1 MAIIILKKGKNA
13 RKLDKISIPKEDF
26 LQRQIYENPECIPLY
41 DYKEDVQLL
50 RLIRDGFLF

>member
-1 MAIIILKKGKNA
+1 MAIIISKKGKNA
-13 RKLDKISIPKEDF
+13 KKLDKISIPKEDF

-50 RLIRDGFLF
+50 RLIGDGFLF